1 MELPFAL
8 VVITEMLDTWS
19 KLSSKYESVSGNGL
33 SLDGLYLDGS
43 KNAYPLPAYGMKPDV
58 LETPPKTLAE
68 SPYAAN
74 DGFAAVNAAAP
85 CVQNGGFREIHLV
98 RFLFAKAMIHPER
111 EEIGG
116 YERDKISF
124 SLPKTLEAKEE
135 QIREQTISIS
145 CCFSTPSFLKIEMRI
160 ASRILSS
167 RANARPSDRS
177 SVRIEVGF
185 VLFRNEH
192 AKHHHRVHS
201 KKRARVLQ
209 PNCRQK
215 NKKKSISLLRTA
227 NKDIACLRSTV
238 SSLDAKVTFEVRETD
253 FTERCRFKLSVL
265 ATDAFA
271 LMWMDWTIEAIII
284 RIYFCVLL

>member
-1 MELPFAL
+1 
-8 VVITEMLDTWS
+8 
-19 KLSSKYESVSGNGL
+19 
-33 SLDGLYLDGS
+33 
-43 KNAYPLPAYGMKPDV
+43 MKPDV
-58 LETPPKTLAE
+58 LEMPPKTLAE

-98 RFLFAKAMIHPER
+98 RFLFAKAMIHPPKER
-111 EEIGG
+111 KLVDT
-116 YERDKISF
+116 RDKISF

-201 KKRARVLQ
+201 KRERFATELQ
-209 PNCRQK
+209 TK
-215 NKKKSISLLRTA
+215 KTKKSISRRTA

-271 LMWMDWTIEAIII
+271 LMWMDWTIEAIISGS
-284 RIYFCVLL
+284 IYFCVLL